1 MSFIYRSKMRRLSQL
16 SLFVLLAIVPARM
29 RAQVQPGL
37 GPARRVFPDV
47 ASGARTVRL
56 GPDGHYYVLVAPGA
70 AVLVFDSA
78 GKKLGQV
85 PAQAVGASAIV
96 FGAALDID
104 AAGRIYVADR
114 GGNAVNVYAADGTL
128 LAHVRVAAP
137 MGVAALPRDEF
148 AVSSLNND
156 HLVSVYDFHGALLR
170 EFGDPVDP
178 TDDAALNRRLNLG
191 EIASDTEGNLYF
203 AFEYMP
209 EPTVRKYDRF
219 GYLGDELSPKDQQFE
234 AIAQLARHELAP
246 AKTGK
251 AVAPREVVS
260 AIGVDPSSEEIW
272 LALGDLLVHVDRS
285 GKETY
290 SQHIATQA
298 GVSLAPSFIFA
309 EPTRLLLGNDTLGI
323 YEASRVPGTAV
334 AH

>member
-1 MSFIYRSKMRRLSQL
+1 
-16 SLFVLLAIVPARM
+16 M

-37 GPARRVFPDV
+37 GPARRVFPDI
-47 ASGARTVRL
+47 ASGARAVRL
-56 GPDGHYYVLVAPGA
+56 GPDGHYYVLVSPGA
-70 AVLVFDSA
+70 AVLVLDSA

-85 PAQAVGASAIV
+85 PVQAVGASAIV

-128 LAHVRVAAP
+128 VAHVRVPAP
-137 MGVAALPRDEF
+137 VGVAALPRDEF
-148 AVSSLNND
+148 AVSSLNAD
-156 HLVSVYDFHGALLR
+156 HLISVYDFNGALLR

-191 EIASDTEGNLYF
+191 EIVSDTEGNLYF
-203 AFEYMP
+203 AFEYLP

-234 AIAQLARHELAP
+234 AVAQLARRELTR
-246 AKTGK
+246 AKAGS
-251 AVAPREVVS
+251 AVAPREIVS
-260 AIGVDPSSEEIW
+260 AIGVDPSSQEIW
-272 LALGDLLVHVDRS
+272 IALGDLLVHLDRS

-290 SQHIATQA
+290 SQRIATPL

-323 YEASRVPGTAV
+323 YETPRAPAGAP

>member
-1 MSFIYRSKMRRLSQL
+1 MRRLSQL
-16 SLFVLLAIVPARM
+16 SLFVLLAVLPVKT
-29 RAQVQPGL
+29 RAQAQPGL
-37 GPARRVFPDV
+37 GPARRVFPDI
-47 ASGARTVRL
+47 AAGARSVRR
-56 GPDGHYYVLVAPGA
+56 GPDGRYYVLVSPGA

-128 LAHVRVAAP
+128 LAHVRVSAP
-137 MGVAALPRDEF
+137 VGVAALPRDEF
-148 AVSSLNND
+148 AVCALNSN
-156 HLVSVYDFHGALLR
+156 HLVSVYDFQGALLR
-170 EFGDPVDP
+170 EFGDPVEP

-191 EIASDTEGNLYF
+191 EIASDAEGNLYF

-219 GYLGDELSPKDQQFE
+219 GYLGDEFSPKDQQFE
-234 AIAQLARHELAP
+234 AIAQLARRELAP

-251 AVAPREVVS
+251 AVAPLEVLS
-260 AIGVDPSSEEIW
+260 AIGVDPASQEIW
-272 LALGDLLVHVDRS
+272 IALGDLLVQVDHS

-290 SQHIATQA
+290 SQRISTPS

-323 YEASRVPGTAV
+323 YEAPRAIRAAAV
-334 AH
+334 H